1 MLLIESVFFPEI
13 RPIVDSMLTLET
25 GEIMGRLFSRG
36 IVGQNEVIAIS
47 GFIGK
52 VETTN
57 MTLLYPPSQILRES
71 RP

>member
-47 GFIGK
+47 G
-52 VETTN
+52 
-57 MTLLYPPSQILRES
+57 S
-71 RP
+71 